1 MTNTTTTRRR
11 EIRKAMSKPL
21 RMMKSNQLLIFLS
34 PRTGEHKK
42 PVRLRD
48 HYPEPNRQVPQKGLL
63 LSLPQKQEGTRRECN
78 P

>member
-1 MTNTTTTRRR
+1 
-11 EIRKAMSKPL
+11 
-21 RMMKSNQLLIFLS
+21 MMKLKQLLIFLS
-34 PRTGEHKK
+34 PRTGEHKR

-48 HYPEPNRQVPQKGLL
+48 HYPEPNRQVPQMGLS

>member
-1 MTNTTTTRRR
+1 MTTRRR
-11 EIRKAMSKPL
+11 GIWKATSKPFST
-21 RMMKSNQLLIFLS
+21 MKSNQLLIFLP

-42 PVRLRD
+42 PVRLKD
-48 HYPEPNRQVPQKGLL
+48 HYPEPNRHIPQKGQS